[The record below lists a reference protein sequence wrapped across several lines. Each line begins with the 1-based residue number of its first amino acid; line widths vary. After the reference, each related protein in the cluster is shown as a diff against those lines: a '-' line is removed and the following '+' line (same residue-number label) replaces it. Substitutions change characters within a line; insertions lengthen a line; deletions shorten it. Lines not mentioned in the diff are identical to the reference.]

1 MSDIKPEGGVQE
13 RLVYV
18 MPQAQPEMA
27 MDDEIDLFELWETIW
42 SGKVLIAAI
51 TAVFTFGGIGYALLA
66 QEWWKADV
74 VLSPVEEQ
82 SGMSSTLARFGG
94 LAALA
99 GVDIGAGGGT
109 EPLAVLKSKEF
120 AREFIT
126 DFDLMPVLFEGVE
139 ASEDKPLDMRDAVRM
154 FDSSIRTV
162 TDDKKTGLVTIS
174 IRWKDPETAAA
185 WANELVK
192 RLNERMRR
200 QALEQAERNVAYLQ
214 KEIATATV
222 ISLQQ
227 SMGRVLEGEMQK
239 LMLARGNE
247 EFAFK
252 VIDRA
257 VPPKERDAPKRA
269 LIAIMS
275 LLVGGFLGVLVVF
288 LRKAIANRPDRAQS

>member
-1 MSDIKPEGGVQE
+1 MSDIKSEGVPGE

-51 TAVFTFGGIGYALLA
+51 TAVFTLGGIGYALLA

-126 DFDLMPVLFEGVE
+126 DFDLMPVLLEDMK
-139 ASEDKPLDMRDAVRM
+139 SSDDKPLDMRDAVKY
-154 FDSSIRTV
+154 FDEKVRTV
-162 TDDKKTGLVTIS
+162 VEDKKTGLITVS
-174 IRWKDPETAAA
+174 VRWKDADVAAL
-185 WANELVK
+185 WAGELVK

-200 QALEQAERNVAYLQ
+200 QALEDAERNVAYLQ
-214 KEIATATV
+214 KEIASATV

-257 VPPKERDAPKRA
+257 VPPKTRESPKRS
-269 LIAIMS
+269 LIAIVSM
-275 LLVGGFLGVLVVF
+275 LAGGFLGLLVVF
-288 LRKAIANRPDRAQS
+288 IRKAIANRPARAQN